1 MSSYK
6 QNPDCGYKITGATA
20 ISVSEFEVFNN
31 LAITDDIK
39 LGDVVYMTV
48 YDNDL
53 SLGGKVVI
61 YQIEV

>member
-1 MSSYK
+1 M
-6 QNPDCGYKITGATA
+6 ITGATA

-31 LAITDDIK
+31 LAITDDKK
-39 LGDVVYMTV
+39 LGDLVYMTV
-48 YDNDL
+48 YDTDL